1 MAEMLAHGYFQF
13 KVNIDMAI
21 TFPQNPTVGQE
32 FLADN
37 TVTYVWTGSHWN
49 SGIPIHNGT
58 AEYAVYGGSAS
69 SVYNELL
76 DNTLDGG
83 GGHYDN

>member
-1 MAEMLAHGYFQF
+1 MLTAHYFQF

-21 TFPQNPTVGQE
+21 IFPTRPNIGQE

-37 TVTYVWTGSHWN
+37 AVTYVWTGIAWN
-49 SGIPIHNGT
+49 SSIPIHNGT
-58 AEYAVYGGSAS
+58 AEYANYGGSAS

-83 GGHYDN
+83 GGHYDNKN